1 MVPAASAEEIYCSTN
16 FEELILVYLKTSNKK
31 QLAAAVTLA
40 VMGTGVG
47 RQRPDRFRNDA
58 CYLGIL

>member
-16 FEELILVYLKTSNKK
+16 FKELILVYLKTSNKK

-40 VMGTGVG
+40 VMGMACLLYTS
-47 RQRPDRFRNDA
+47 DA
-58 CYLGIL
+58 ADD